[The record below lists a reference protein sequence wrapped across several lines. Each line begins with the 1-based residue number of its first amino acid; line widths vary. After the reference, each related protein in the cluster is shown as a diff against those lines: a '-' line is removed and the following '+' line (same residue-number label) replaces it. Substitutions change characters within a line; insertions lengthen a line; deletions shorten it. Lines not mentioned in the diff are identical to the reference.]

1 MTCLFFRIS
10 LNLRM
15 EKIKL
20 IWDFRGPN
28 GKNTATHHEKHLK
41 EFFKIENKKMFQS
54 GTEALNELH
63 HLAYVIILKK
73 DLNEI
78 KLTLK
83 PHRGEIVD

>member
-1 MTCLFFRIS
+1 MICLFFIIS

-54 GTEALNELH
+54 GTESLNESH
-63 HLAYVIILKK
+63 HLASVSYTH
-73 DLNEI
+73 
-78 KLTLK
+78 LTLPTK
-83 PHRGEIVD
+83 A